1 MEALIENINKQT
13 SYFEKQMLISSFESP
28 LGTIWIGAIDQGIC
42 FVEFFDRVQLEKEL
56 AQLANTLKVQLILA
70 SNSHAVN
77 LQEELKLY
85 FDKKLQKFTIPLVI
99 TGTNFQQKVYQ
110 SLQNIPFGKT
120 VTYKQQAEQLGDVKA
135 IRAMATANGQ
145 NKHAIVIPCHRVI
158 GSNGSLVGYAGGLW
172 RKKALLELESD
183 TVQTAFIFF

>member
-13 SYFEKQMLISSFESP
+13 SYFEKQMQISSFESP
-28 LGTIWIGAIDQGIC
+28 LGTIWIGAIDEGIC
-42 FVEFFDRVQLEKEL
+42 FIEFFDRVQLEKEL
-56 AQLANTLKVQLILA
+56 VQLANSLKVQLTLA
-70 SNSHAVN
+70 SNSHAIN

-85 FDKKLQKFTIPLVI
+85 FDKKLQKFTIPLLV
-99 TGTNFQQKVYQ
+99 TGTDFQQKVYQ

-120 VTYKQQAEQLGDVKA
+120 VTYKQQAEKLGDVKA

-183 TVQTAFIFF
+183 TVQTTLTFD